1 MVDVKHQKC
10 YILVL
15 IVVIST
21 LVPEFSLDLDDTVK
35 SLVGD
40 KCLVPSVQ
48 LQQCS
53 WVRPVNHSIVLSC
66 PRARVSQ
73 VKKLTS
79 IELQALC
86 S

>member
-10 YILVL
+10 YILVI
-15 IVVIST
+15 IVVITT

-48 LQQCS
+48 LQESS
-53 WVRPVNHSIVLSC
+53 WVGPVNHSIVLSC
-66 PRARVSQ
+66 SRARISQ

>member
-10 YILVL
+10 YILVI
-15 IVVIST
+15 IVVITT

-48 LQQCS
+48 LQESS
-53 WVRPVNHSIVLSC
+53 WVAPVNHSIVLS
-66 PRARVSQ
+66 RSGARISQ